1 MILLPPKKFENPQIT
16 KSPSRSRRPP
26 DLKFQSP
33 TNSFKTPHSTLLNLP
48 SLQLT
53 AKNLSSP
60 LDSSSLR
67 PSFSGSTMRTLKRER
82 STSSAA
88 APRAAAGGEER
99 VLRSIKLERVRA
111 NSRAAEEEAQE
122 FGQGVEE
129 RRILRSKY
137 RALQTRIN
145 EERDELTNV
154 DSDKFGSFMKEVDDL
169 HKYVQKPREQVAD
182 AEALLGLTTSL
193 VSSVKSQSSDGVTVG
208 GFIARLRNAFGE
220 TTTGLDDQENAPISI
235 DWKELGHFVSPIF
248 MKFSGF
254 STMLGPMDTE
264 IKQRKAVT
272 HRARTRLGQSTRPEE
287 VNNAGAEE
295 RTDTDKNMATMF
307 GVLRSKKRARLESLI
322 LNRRS
327 FAQTVENLFALSF
340 LVKDGRV
347 EIVVDENNN
356 HFVLPRNA
364 PAADSV
370 ASKEVAYR
378 HFVFRFDFS
387 DWKTLDFQSMI
398 NGVPDGEEL
407 MPNRDSEPAA
417 EMRSG
422 TAGTQGT
429 QPQTPIRKRSRNR
442 GLVIQNETVEETPEE
457 EDEDD
462 ADVPGRTG
470 LNRCKR
476 RLV

>member
-356 HFVLPRNA
+356 HFVCKL
-364 PAADSV
+364 
-370 ASKEVAYR
+370 
-378 HFVFRFDFS
+378 FS
-387 DWKTLDFQSMI
+387 
-398 NGVPDGEEL
+398 PY
-407 MPNRDSEPAA
+407 
-417 EMRSG
+417 
-422 TAGTQGT
+422 
-429 QPQTPIRKRSRNR
+429 
-442 GLVIQNETVEETPEE
+442 
-457 EDEDD
+457 
-462 ADVPGRTG
+462 
-470 LNRCKR
+470 C
-476 RLV
+476 